1 MFGWTRLRACLTLAL
16 IPVLATCGQG
26 RGEGAST
33 EEDGADPQAA
43 ETAPSYADITVEQL
57 QGMMADDDFILVN
70 VHIPFEGDIPGTT
83 ESIRFDEIAQ
93 NLDRLPDDRE
103 AEIVL
108 YCRSGR
114 MSAEAG
120 ATLASLGYTNVFN
133 LAGGFRAWEAA
144 GNELQRIPGPS

>member
-1 MFGWTRLRACLTLAL
+1 MFEWARLRACLTLAL
-16 IPVLATCGQG
+16 IPLLATCGQG

-33 EEDGADPQAA
+33 EENGVDPQA

-57 QGMMADDDFILVN
+57 QEMMADDDFILVN
-70 VHIPFEGDIPGTT
+70 VHIPFEGNIPGTA

-93 NLDRLPDDRE
+93 NLDLLPDDRE
-103 AEIVL
+103 AKIVL

-120 ATLASLGYTNVFN
+120 ATLASLGYPNVFN

>member
-1 MFGWTRLRACLTLAL
+1 MFGWAKLRACLTLAFIL
-16 IPVLATCGQG
+16 PFAACGQG

-33 EEDGADPQAA
+33 EEIGVDPQA

-57 QGMMADDDFILVN
+57 QEMMADDDFILVN
-70 VHIPFEGDIPGTT
+70 VHIPFEGDIPGTDA
-83 ESIRFDEIAQ
+83 SIRFDEIAQ
-93 NLDRLPDDRE
+93 HLDQLPNDRE
-103 AEIVL
+103 AKIVL

-114 MSAEAG
+114 MSSEAG

-144 GNELQRIPGPS
+144 GYDLQRTPDPS